1 MKAIEEKFIESFKEL
16 MEQEDFPEVMDSDE
30 IEAILTDMDKYFGF
44 DCSYDEGLFKGVL
57 IPTDKELQ
65 VVIKFDKHTIPIWGS
80 SVDKGVKNE
89 LYMSEK
95 LESLGFGSMIARVSK
110 IPYETNSRRMLSFQE
125 RATVYTN
132 FYGDL
137 SYNKKDITVPQS
149 RSYDKIRRETMNTP
163 PFAWYMKAVKY
174 HGYRKVVSLFKTLI
188 ENDVMDFHKGNVGF
202 IGDRPVLIDYGY

>member
-16 MEQEDFPEVMDSDE
+16 MEQENFPEVMDSYNLND
-30 IEAILTDMDKYFGF
+30 ILTDMSKYFGF

-95 LESLGFGSMIARVSK
+95 LESLGFEDMIAKARK
-110 IPYETNSRRMLSFQE
+110 ISYDTDSCRMLSFQE
-125 RATVYTN
+125 RATAYNN

-137 SYNKKDITVPQS
+137 SYSKKDITVPQS

-174 HGYRKVVSLFKTLI
+174 HGYRKVVNLFKTLI
-188 ENDVMDFHKGNVGF
+188 ENDVTDFHKGNVGF